1 MALSLVRMRDFH
13 GPCFWS
19 YQWSVTLHSD
29 PMLRHAFAC
38 SLNLHAHA
46 SGLWRNKVRAKH
58 NHTRGSCCC
67 ILELGSPELMCR
79 LLWAF
84 FQFKPRSWTSS
95 VLSRNYS
102 ARTWTHAAF
111 ERWIGE
117 NWVEPL
123 PFERATWS
131 DRKIGITFGA
141 GQNETPVSN
150 AGTSSNL
157 MFPPSTEAPVESCR
171 PDGSDAGSLDFSCH
185 PPLLQLRLSLYLSL

>member
-1 MALSLVRMRDFH
+1 MALSLVTMRDFH
-13 GPCFWS
+13 GPYFWS

-29 PMLRHAFAC
+29 PMLQHACAC

-46 SGLWRNKVRAKH
+46 GGLWRNKVRAKH

-67 ILELGSPELMCR
+67 IWNLDLRNWRVDYFG
-79 LLWAF
+79 F

-95 VLSRNYS
+95 VLLSNYC
-102 ARTWTHAAF
+102 ACTWTHAAF

-131 DRKIGITFGA
+131 DPKIEITFGA
-141 GQNETPVSN
+141 GQNETPAYNGS
-150 AGTSSNL
+150 TSSNL
-157 MFPPSTEAPVESCR
+157 MSPPSTEAPVESCW
-171 PDGSDAGSLDFSCH
+171 PDGSNAGAWTSVATRRS
-185 PPLLQLRLSLYLSL
+185 